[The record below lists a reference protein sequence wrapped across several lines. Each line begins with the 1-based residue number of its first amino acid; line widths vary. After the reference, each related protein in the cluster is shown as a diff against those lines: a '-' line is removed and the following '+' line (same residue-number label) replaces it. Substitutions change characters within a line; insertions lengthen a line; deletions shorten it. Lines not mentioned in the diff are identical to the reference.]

1 MNQPIS
7 SKLHYISRVFHS
19 VCVFVLVFVTVGAG
33 PCGYKPAGKG
43 GSLPPN
49 IRTIA
54 IQTFTNESLRYRV
67 EQRFTAALADEI
79 LRRGLPIKLTTDTTH
94 ADALITGSIRNFGF
108 RGVLVDDQGRI
119 RLYEL
124 TITSAVTLRDQTS
137 NRILFNDQRLQFR
150 GEYQL
155 SDDPRSFFN
164 EEDPAVERMARDF
177 ARSVVTSMLEGF

>member
-1 MNQPIS
+1 MNPPLAFWS
-7 SKLHYISRVFHS
+7 LLFSRAARCLGLVFL
-19 VCVFVLVFVTVGAG
+19 VLVSLGAG

-79 LRRGLPIKLTTDTTH
+79 LRRGLPIRLTTDTTH